1 MAGASAGVFL
11 PAAAKSGLTA
21 VYSMHINFAAIGA
34 QWYNLSLVGHTNAQC
49 RRGHNVLQ
57 SASLRDGN
65 RCTRR
70 LVGRQ
75 VYLDGRVHGNGCR
88 GQTTIRST
96 RDTISGTNDADLIF
110 EQCSSQRQCNSKL
123 CVIIAVIPPNTFSS
137 NTPNRTRH
145 KPSDLT

>member
-1 MAGASAGVFL
+1 
-11 PAAAKSGLTA
+11 
-21 VYSMHINFAAIGA
+21 MHINFAAIGA

-75 VYLDGRVHGNGCR
+75 VYLDGRVHGNGCH

-96 RDTISGTNDADLIF
+96 RDAISGTNDADLIF
-110 EQCSSQRQCNSKL
+110 EQCSSQRQCNSRL
-123 CVIIAVIPPNTFSS
+123 CVVIAVIPLNALSKTSTGHDINPVTS
-137 NTPNRTRH
+137 H
-145 KPSDLT
+145 KLGGQHPGVFIAVESPTHCL